1 MLKSINAN
9 NKTMM
14 LWALVALFVMAGIVT
29 LVFAFGGGGNS
40 AEDVNAIYTNAA
52 ETLVAQQMTMEA
64 SQPSETPTVTMT
76 VTPFETATPFATIA
90 LSSPQVF
97 ASPTL
102 SAGSGAVGCNNSV
115 YISDVTIPDG
125 TVMAPGQAFTK
136 TWKVQNNGTCAWAT
150 TYKLTF
156 ISGNAMGGV
165 ATAINAAV
173 SPNQAVDISIA
184 MTAPTTAGDHTGYW
198 KIYNDQNQP
207 FGTFLSVVIKVG
219 AATNTGVPASATP
232 VTPSPESTEAPP
244 DNENSN
250 DGG

>member
-1 MLKSINAN
+1 MLKFDNTN
-9 NKTMM
+9 NRTMM
-14 LWALVALFVMAGIVT
+14 LWALVALLVTAGIVT
-29 LVFAFGGGGNS
+29 LVFAFGGDNNS
-40 AEDVNAIYTNAA
+40 PEDVNAIYTNAA
-52 ETLVAQQMTMEA
+52 ETLAAQQLTLVA

-76 VTPFETATPFATIA
+76 VTPFETATPFATLA
-90 LSSPQVF
+90 LSSPQAF
-97 ASPTL
+97 SSPTQ

-115 YISDVTIPDG
+115 YIADVTIPDG
-125 TVMAPGQAFTK
+125 TVMAPGQTFTK
-136 TWKVQNNGTCAWAT
+136 TWKVQNNGTCAWTA

-156 ISGNAMGGV
+156 ISGNAMGGA

-184 MTAPTTAGDHTGYW
+184 MTAPTTAGDYTGYW

-219 AATNTGVPASATP
+219 AATNTGVPPSATP
-232 VTPSPESTEAPP
+232 VTPSPTIETPP

>member
-1 MLKSINAN
+1 MLKSINTN

-14 LWALVALFVMAGIVT
+14 LWALVALLVVAGIAT
-29 LVFAFGGGGNS
+29 LALALGGGNS

-52 ETLVAQQMTMEA
+52 ETLAAQQLTLVA
-64 SQPSETPTVTMT
+64 SQPSETPTVAMT
-76 VTPFETATPFATIA
+76 VTPFETVTPFATIT
-90 LSSPQVF
+90 LSSPQAF

-136 TWKVQNNGTCAWAT
+136 TWKVQNNGTCAWT
-150 TYKLTF
+150 TSYKLTF

-165 ATAINAAV
+165 ATAISAAV
-173 SPNQAVDISIA
+173 SPNQSVDISVA
-184 MTAPTTAGDHTGYW
+184 MTAPTTAGDYTGYW

-219 AATNTGVPASATP
+219 AATNTGVPATAAPTTAVP
-232 VTPSPESTEAPP
+232 PPTEAPTEESS
-244 DNENSN
+244 D
-250 DGG
+250 